1 VFCHSGTCPCCSVQ
15 YRPVSVCSV
24 RAIISC
30 GHAAPTWHPTQAST
44 PPVATDPG
52 HPPPPAP
59 APRRGPR
66 RSRCHGELNLPRGH
80 DDGIAAGQA
89 ARKPRI
95 AMLSADPAAAILWR
109 SLCPDADRH
118 MKLVCPVVDLPL
130 PYPSIRNHWRHRKKE
145 SRGLQALKG
154 PDEMSA
160 TATLTRSRPSCSGRG
175 SKVSRACT

>member
-1 VFCHSGTCPCCSVQ
+1 MHLQAEWLASCHSGTCPLCSV
-15 YRPVSVCSV
+15 SACVCV
-24 RAIISC
+24 QRAC
-30 GHAAPTWHPTQAST
+30 HNQLWPCCPNLASYAGFN
-44 PPVATDPG
+44 ATGGDG
-52 HPPPPAP
+52 SRPPAP

-130 PYPSIRNHWRHRKKE
+130 PYPSIRNRNHWRQEKRVE
-145 SRGLQALKG
+145 RIASS
-154 PDEMSA
+154 E
-160 TATLTRSRPSCSGRG
+160 
-175 SKVSRACT
+175 RAR

>member
-1 VFCHSGTCPCCSVQ
+1 MLCSVSACVCVQRACHNQLWPCC
-15 YRPVSVCSV
+15 
-24 RAIISC
+24 
-30 GHAAPTWHPTQAST
+30 GPTLASYAGFN
-44 PPVATDPG
+44 ATGGDG
-52 HPPPPAP
+52 SRPPAAAGP
-59 APRRGPR
+59 CPRRGPR
-66 RSRCHGELNLPRGH
+66 RSRGHGCPGPRGH

-175 SKVSRACT
+175 SKVARACT